1 MFNFEINKNHKIMS
15 DEKKSFSE
23 NAKGFLSMLK
33 DDYAEKNKD
42 ILDRKKARDE
52 ETDKLNKEIF
62 SQFKEIQADLTGTA
76 KEIYDVME
84 REFSG
89 FSQALKDGTATAVQ
103 KLELEKRM
111 QQMDTFLK
119 ATGNKSAEKFE
130 EIFTSLK
137 SKFKEAGNEVSGN
150 ANDSLQDKTALLE
163 SEMDDDIKK
172 TNDFFKNNDIK

>member
-1 MFNFEINKNHKIMS
+1 
-15 DEKKSFSE
+15 
-23 NAKGFLSMLK
+23 
-33 DDYAEKNKD
+33 
-42 ILDRKKARDE
+42 
-52 ETDKLNKEIF
+52 
-62 SQFKEIQADLTGTA
+62 
-76 KEIYDVME
+76 ME
-84 REFSG
+84 REFSV